1 MNEVLNTNS
10 VVVGVDVHKF
20 NHMAYAMDCF
30 GQEKGLLSFSN
41 LKLPEFNSFLYSL
54 GGKENT
60 IVALEDTNGYGIKI
74 VESLVTEGFK
84 IRYVPGILTERDRKQ
99 SIHRDK
105 SDLFDAKRVG
115 KVILTKYEETLPAR
129 ENIAT
134 LKERMLSTELD
145 LLLTERK
152 DLVSSKTIL
161 KNQLHALVH
170 QLLGDN
176 YMFDFKKGFTKRKIP
191 VYQKLIKEKQ
201 KTGELKNNPLTRSIL
216 RRLERLD
223 LVHDQ
228 ILSIDKEVL
237 KVSSNKKVIE
247 ALRQSIIGC
256 GQTTAATI
264 ISQIM
269 TINRFSSSAKLAKY
283 AGIAPTQKSSGR
295 KTKLKTSP
303 FGNRILNRAMH
314 TIALYQISKKE
325 TEGRIYFERKVSEG
339 KTKLWAL
346 RCLKRQMINKVF
358 NVLKHAN

>member
-1 MNEVLNTNS
+1 M
-10 VVVGVDVHKF
+10 
-20 NHMAYAMDCF
+20 
-30 GQEKGLLSFSN
+30 
-41 LKLPEFNSFLYSL
+41 PEFNNFLYSL

-60 IVALEDTNGYGIKI
+60 IVALEDTNGYGVRI

-99 SIHRDK
+99 SVHRDK
-105 SDLFDAKRVG
+105 SDVFDARRVG

-129 ENIAT
+129 ESIAS
-134 LKERMLSTELD
+134 LEERMLSTELD

-152 DLVSSKTIL
+152 DLVNSKTIL

-170 QLLGDN
+170 QLLGDG
-176 YMFDFKKGFTKRKIP
+176 YMLDFKKGFSKRKIP
-191 VYQKLIKEKQ
+191 VYQKLIKQKQ
-201 KTGELKNNPLTRSIL
+201 KMGELKENPLTRSII

-223 LVHDQ
+223 LTHDQ
-228 ILSIDKEVL
+228 ILSIDKEIL
-237 KVSSNKKVIE
+237 KVSSGKTVIE
-247 ALRQSIIGC
+247 ALRQNVVGC

-264 ISQIM
+264 ISQVM
-269 TINRFSSSAKLAKY
+269 TIRRFSSSAKLAKY

-314 TIALYQISKKE
+314 TIALYQISKKD

-346 RCLKRQMINKVF
+346 RCLKRQVINRVYH
-358 NVLKHAN
+358 VLKNAN